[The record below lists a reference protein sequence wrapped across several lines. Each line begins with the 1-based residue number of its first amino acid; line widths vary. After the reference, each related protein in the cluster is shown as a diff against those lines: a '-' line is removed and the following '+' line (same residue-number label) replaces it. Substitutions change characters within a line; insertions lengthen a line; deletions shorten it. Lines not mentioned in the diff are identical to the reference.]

1 MDHAHSLTYY
11 PIILEVYVGK
21 QSTSNKTEDLI
32 MRLSQNLRPSH
43 VLIGDKYFTSLKL
56 SERLLSEQKI
66 FIFWHSTKNFILWH
80 STKKTFRPYK
90 SNQKMELCYSIPR
103 SCRLCTSSI
112 LGYTLLDKEYVRHKI
127 HSLFS
132 AIYRL
137 FN

>member
-32 MRLSQNLRPSH
+32 MVLSQNMRPSH

-80 STKKTFRPYK
+80 STKKHSDPINLTKRWHYAIVF
-90 SNQKMELCYSIPR
+90 
-103 SCRLCTSSI
+103 
-112 LGYTLLDKEYVRHKI
+112 LDLVAYVLQV
-127 HSLFS
+127 S
-132 AIYRL
+132 
-137 FN
+137 